1 MYDILFEDI
10 DADEIAEERIQGVGL
25 AEHDMSRELARANQ
39 CERCLHLHQSN
50 TCTDLFMIAQSIC
63 VSSSSRRQTLQ
74 HGHTSRIQHSQ
85 QHIEHHIV
93 FHAMLG
99 ACGDCA
105 GTVQGLCI
113 HPHKR
118 NRSSRNS
125 FFTASSLTFY
135 PLRTSLH
142 TVLPKVGF
150 PSSPLCIIKY
160 STAKLLK

>member
-25 AEHDMSRELARANQ
+25 AEHDRSRELARANQ

-105 GTVQGLCI
+105 GTVQGLCRDCVSI
-113 HPHKR
+113 SQAQQIVKK
-118 NRSSRNS
+118 
-125 FFTASSLTFY
+125 LI
-135 PLRTSLH
+135 LH
-142 TVLPKVGF
+142 CLISHF
-150 PSSPLCIIKY
+150 LPSSN
-160 STAKLLK
+160 